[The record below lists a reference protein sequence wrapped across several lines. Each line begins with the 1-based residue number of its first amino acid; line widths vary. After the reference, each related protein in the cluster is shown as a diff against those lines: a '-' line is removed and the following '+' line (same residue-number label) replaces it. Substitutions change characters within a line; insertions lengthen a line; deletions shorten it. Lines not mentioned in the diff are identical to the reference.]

1 MKYEALLFDIDD
13 TLLDFAVAEERALS
27 RMLPA
32 FGLDV
37 PGAAACYRACN
48 DACWR
53 ALERGEMSQEELR
66 YRRFADFLRAMD
78 SPLDPVTV
86 GDSYMNSL
94 SRESVLLPGALE
106 TLQLLAPH
114 APIAAVTNGIAFIQH
129 GRIDGS
135 PIAPF
140 LSILVISEELGV
152 AKPDPGILYEALRQ
166 LGGIAPDRALFVG
179 DSLTSDIACA
189 RNAGVDACWVNPKGL
204 ARSRDLPIRYEVRS
218 VRELPALLG
227 IIPGTD

>member
-1 MKYEALLFDIDD
+1 MRYEALLFDVDD
-13 TLLDFAVAEERALS
+13 TLLDFAAAEERALS

-32 FGLDV
+32 FGLDL

-53 ALERGEMSQEELR
+53 ALERGEMGQEELR
-66 YRRFADFLRAMD
+66 YRRFRDFLRAMD

-86 GDSYMNSL
+86 GDYYMNAL
-94 SRESVLLPGALE
+94 SRESILLPGALE
-106 TLQLLAPH
+106 TLQILAPR

-140 LSILVISEELGV
+140 LSALVISEELGV
-152 AKPDPGILYEALRQ
+152 AKPDPGIVHEALKQ
-166 LGGIAPDRALFVG
+166 LGGIAPDRALLVG

-189 RNAGVDACWVNPKGL
+189 RNAGADACWVNPTGL
-204 ARSRDLPIRYEVRS
+204 ARPQDLPIRYEVRS
-218 VRELPALLG
+218 VRELPILLG
-227 IIPGTD
+227 IAQTH